1 MNVVNF
7 VQQEKKIGLLSL
19 PNSDCFTGA
28 TASSKA
34 KSTPHQDN
42 AQAPKHTGQLV
53 LMQLPKGVS
62 ISDIA
67 FGGCHF
73 LAPKAEAPNANSHN
87 SSTTSHNSHI
97 RQAALVVAS
106 KKQTFSVSRLE
117 TSNSLVL
124 VPPVNNNAGNDAK
137 ENNTINSQ
145 TTEDGPVSKKPKVVP
160 SLVPVPARLLTP
172 GGSGASFL
180 ELRPKL
186 LRPGDLAEILQKH
199 VFDPYHNNINN
210 TTTLKVVDPY
220 SNAKTSSST
229 KKTTIVGRTVPSLAR
244 ELQSS
249 PGQVEEAL
257 GFLQS
262 FPMPPRSKD
271 DDDDDDQNESI
282 IYYGVLSEEA
292 LQEAQNAII
301 ATLAESDDFGDYA
314 GEGVSVDD
322 FVAQVLERLS
332 GDHPM
337 DGEHVIRYALTLFLP
352 KAEKDAANSTN
363 AYDPIG
369 NLTGTLPLDVTKVSI

>member
-1 MNVVNF
+1 MDLVNF
-7 VQQEKKIGLLSL
+7 VQQEKRVGLLSL
-19 PNSDCFTGA
+19 PNSDCFSGA
-28 TASSKA
+28 SATSKP
-34 KSTPHQDN
+34 TTNQENNEVP

-67 FGGCHF
+67 SGGCHF
-73 LAPKAEAPNANSHN
+73 LAPKASGANCN
-87 SSTTSHNSHI
+87 STTSNNSHI

-106 KKQTFSVSRLE
+106 KKQAFSVSRLE

-124 VPPVNNNAGNDAK
+124 VPPLDNTGKDDAK
-137 ENNTINSQ
+137 ENNINNQ
-145 TTEDGPVSKKPKVVP
+145 TTEDGPVSKKPKVVS

-199 VFDPYHNNINN
+199 VFDLYN
-210 TTTLKVVDPY
+210 TTKVVNPY
-220 SNAKTSSST
+220 SNATAAKTSST
-229 KKTTIVGRTVPSLAR
+229 KEKKIVGRTVPSLAR

-257 GFLQS
+257 AFLQS
-262 FPMPPRSKD
+262 FPMPLSKNNDKND
-271 DDDDDDQNESI
+271 DK
-282 IYYGVLSEEA
+282 IYFGVLSEEA

-314 GEGVSVDD
+314 GQGVPVDE
-322 FVAQVLERLS
+322 FVAQALERLP
-332 GDHPM
+332 GVEEHPKG
-337 DGEHVIRYALTLFLP
+337 GEHVIRYALTLFLP
-352 KAEKDAANSTN
+352 KAEKAAAKTSSN